1 MNPRVLIP
9 ILIIL
14 LLLLSLWSINLD
26 GDGGILPGA
35 PDTGAAPVGERLVQS
50 PELQIQAGLEAGE
63 RVVTRPGDR
72 LQAGTRAT
80 DN

>member
-14 LLLLSLWSINLD
+14 LLLLSLWSMSRD

-35 PDTGAAPVGERLVQS
+35 PDTGAVPAPERVAGA
-50 PELQIQAGLEAGE
+50 PELAA
-63 RVVTRPGDR
+63 R
-72 LQAGTRAT
+72 GTA
-80 DN
+80 